1 MIPTI
6 VMVGFLGFIIYIA
19 ARMDPVMHAMQ
30 IDSIGVLIV
39 WLVPLM
45 LVIWR
50 LNAGQCY
57 EYFKPPKKNKPLF
70 DFLYRVGELRTIHGD
85 RLPGTSFSTVQKLG
99 IIQEIGVPGEGVFRR
114 GDKPVQMILQD
125 LAHTPNPKW
134 FNFTHWLTR
143 MGFNSI
149 EELAEVWD
157 GYNPGLMVKVWN
169 NMQNTPQRE
178 PAELFIEQVTNLGK
192 EHKKLYND
200 ALKKQSKKSI
210 MTKEGFA
217 EDFSKD
223 MHKVGGI
230 FRRKKKHAI
239 QTE

>member
-1 MIPTI
+1 MI
-6 VMVGFLGFIIYIA
+6 GFLGFIIHLA
-19 ARMDPVMHAMQ
+19 AKHDPWMSAMY
-30 IDSIGVLIV
+30 IDSIGAMIC
-39 WLVPLM
+39 WLVPIM
-45 LVIWR
+45 LVMWR
-50 LNAGQCY
+50 LKAGQCY
-57 EYFKPPKKNKPLF
+57 EYFKAPQKNKPLF
-70 DFLYRVGELRTIHGD
+70 DFLYRVGELRTVHGN
-85 RLPGTSFSTVQKLG
+85 RLPGTSFSTVKKLG

-114 GDKPVQMILQD
+114 GDKPTQMILQD

-143 MGFNSI
+143 MGFTSI

-178 PAELFIEQVTNLGK
+178 PAELFMGQVTNLSK
-192 EHKKLYND
+192 EHKALYNA

-210 MTKEGFA
+210 MTKEGFV

-223 MHKVGGI
+223 MNKMGGI